1 MFVNYMY
8 QKMSFFDNSLIKTFV
23 NFVTVKYNPS
33 LISCDKV
40 DDVRHFDKKNL
51 PEITFDYRNQ

>member
-1 MFVNYMY
+1 MNR
-8 QKMSFFDNSLIKTFV
+8 SLIKTPVKFMA
-23 NFVTVKYNPS
+23 VKYNPS